1 MQQIEQVR
9 TFDFSVILN
18 EWIWGIRELK
28 EGKVTHQQFRDDMN
42 LSFTTMAD
50 AYEEGRLNLDNV
62 SHWQYNAIFP
72 LFQFNLLEYS
82 CRERLAKTVGF
93 ALHQKFAPS
102 NGK

>member
-50 AYEEGRLNLDNV
+50 AYEEGRLKLDNV

-72 LFQFNLLEYS
+72 LFHLNLLEYS

-93 ALHQKFAPS
+93 ALHQKFAQ
-102 NGK
+102 

>member
-1 MQQIEQVR
+1 MESQTEKQI
-9 TFDFSVILN
+9 FDLSLILN

-50 AYEEGRLNLDNV
+50 AYEEGRLKLDNV

-72 LFQFNLLEYS
+72 LFQLNLLERC